1 MRWNYYKLRHFSLL
15 QSAMDSYYKLRQL
28 FYYKE
33 RHGLLQVATGI
44 TKCDEFIKNCD
55 RYYKVLWLLQIATV
69 QQHTFFVHFFAVV
82 FHDYHAKLPEAFLME
97 EMWYAFS
104 FTFFSLPLIFSLHW
118 WPLAFLILS
127 LPLKKF
133 SRCSSNKKFLL
144 YFFSLTLDLCR
155 PFSRWVSLACRLLP
169 LFLCLSLVLCSKLVD
184 MTINLSLIL

>member
-44 TKCDEFIKNCD
+44 TKRDEIIKNCD

-127 LPLKKF
+127 LPLKNFHVVLPIKNF
-133 SRCSSNKKFLL
+133 SFI
-144 YFFSLTLDLCR
+144 FSL
-155 PFSRWVSLACRLLP
+155 SL
-169 LFLCLSLVLCSKLVD
+169 
-184 MTINLSLIL
+184 